1 MVTGLMWKAIKGMQE
16 NKIFSFQTN
25 AAQLVNK
32 TVAKVVEWMSYNS
45 EKVTQFTSR
54 IQKLLE
60 DCFPKKNPSN
70 SRVRG
75 LLWSKYHSLRNSEMY
90 LSEWYTFL
98 RMTTGFDIV
107 SPIFIQY
114 VGHSFFKDLI
124 KNRYHSAK
132 NDSKASN
139 SMQDLSHIEHYAIR
153 YTAGYIPRALKKKLS
168 RSSDKNKKFLLVLD
182 DLLECEEE
190 DAGPSGEW
198 ISAIDR
204 GGLCQINNL
213 TFDLFLSMELTIRA
227 YIISGYE
234 FDGFKAKLMDNN
246 DILFNWSMLTASWEE
261 NVADKILTMIVD
273 LWITI
278 RGFSLASAW
287 VEEFKA
293 HNKKTLQKSKGL
305 RKQL

>member
-1 MVTGLMWKAIKGMQE
+1 MKLHSLHQE
-16 NKIFSFQTN
+16 YKNC
-25 AAQLVNK
+25 LK
-32 TVAKVVEWMSYNS
+32 TVF
-45 EKVTQFTSR
+45 QRR
-54 IQKLLE
+54 ILTILGCE
-60 DCFPKKNPSN
+60 DCFGANTIPC
-70 SRVRG
+70 
-75 LLWSKYHSLRNSEMY
+75 
-90 LSEWYTFL
+90 
-98 RMTTGFDIV
+98 TTLKCISVNGTHFYARAQALISYV

-114 VGHSFFKDLI
+114 IGHSFFKDLI
-124 KNRYHSAK
+124 KNRYSAK

-139 SMQDLSHIEHYAIR
+139 SVQDLSHIEHCAIR
-153 YTAGYIPRALKKKLS
+153 YIAGYIPRALKKKLS
-168 RSSDKNKKFLLVLD
+168 RSHDKYKKFLLVLD

-204 GGLCQINNL
+204 EGLCHINNV

-234 FDGFKAKLMDNN
+234 IDGLKAKLMDND
-246 DILFNWSMLTASWEE
+246 DILFYWSMLTASWEE
-261 NVADKILTMIVD
+261 GVAEKILTMIVD

-293 HNKKTLQKSKGL
+293 HNKKTLQKFKGL
-305 RKQL
+305 RKQLS